1 MKWLFCNYH
10 IVQSELLLI
19 LSPIR
24 PIKKYSKYILVEVKS
39 FQFKKMGLKLSSE
52 KVTVIFVK
60 WKHDAK
66 DLTNILAK

>member
-1 MKWLFCNYH
+1 MKWRFCNYH
-10 IVQSELLLI
+10 IVQPELLLI
-19 LSPIR
+19 LSPVR

-39 FQFKKMGLKLSSE
+39 FPFKKMGLKLSSE

-60 WKHDAK
+60 WKHGAK